1 MSSGR
6 GRAARTSGGG
16 DKSIQKLRAPHRLD
30 SPRGG
35 HMYTY
40 KTLPPVAKIPKSLS
54 DRIGSRPHCK
64 RCGVAMDIL
73 GKHEVSGLNSQVACN
88 HGTKKSKGPCSNHRR
103 LRFSRCGKCGWKDAL
118 DTSKILFG
126 IKVERKFF
134 VTPNKQK
141 GLSTSCREVSK
152 RRKKS
157 TRLPMNLANSR
168 AEVKRSLDA
177 MFGDIS
183 GGKTKFNDL
192 KLGK

>member
-1 MSSGR
+1 MGSG
-6 GRAARTSGGG
+6 GARAARMAEGV

-40 KTLPPVAKIPKSLS
+40 KTLPTVA
-54 DRIGSRPHCK
+54 
-64 RCGVAMDIL
+64 
-73 GKHEVSGLNSQVACN
+73 
-88 HGTKKSKGPCSNHRR
+88 KKSKGPCSNHRR